1 MKAIIMAAGIGS
13 RLKKQLGNQPKCC
26 TPVGEEILVERMLR
40 LLAGRVGSPRAF
52 FAGEHRSVV
61 RDDYPATLVWHSAM
75 AEAAA

>member
-1 MKAIIMAAGIGS
+1 
-13 RLKKQLGNQPKCC
+13 
-26 TPVGEEILVERMLR
+26 MLR

-61 RDDYPATLVWHSAM
+61 RDAYPATLVWHSAM